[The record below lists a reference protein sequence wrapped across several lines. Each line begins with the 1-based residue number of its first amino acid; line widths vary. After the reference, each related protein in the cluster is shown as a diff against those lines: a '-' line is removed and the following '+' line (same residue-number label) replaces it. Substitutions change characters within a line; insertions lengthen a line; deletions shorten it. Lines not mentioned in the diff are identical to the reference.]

1 MADSFS
7 SAPSALGEG
16 FVKPSKY
23 RTVPDQESKTMPGG
37 VPYIIGNE
45 FAERFSFYGMR
56 SILVV
61 FMTGYLLNRN
71 GQLDVMN
78 ETEARGWY
86 HAFAGWVYFTPILG
100 GFLADAFLGRYLTIL
115 LLSIVYCFG
124 HFALAIDDTRLGLLI
139 GLGLITLGAGGIKSS
154 VSANVGDQFGAGN
167 KHLLPN
173 VYGWFYFSINAG
185 SAIATTLCP
194 ILLNDKRFGSHY
206 AFGLPGIFMLIATI
220 IFWMGRKKFVHI
232 QPAGLKAW
240 VQETFS
246 RDGLAAIGRLLIVY
260 AFVCVFWALFDQSGG
275 EWTLQAK
282 KLDLNVFGVTILPAQ
297 AHVADTILIL
307 VYVPLFNYFLYPT
320 ISRFFPLTPIRKMG
334 IGFFLTAASFVVIW
348 WLQTRIEAGERPT
361 IWWQFFA
368 YLFLTAGEVMVSVT
382 GLEFSY
388 TQAPQKMKS
397 IVMGVW
403 LLTVWAGDQFVATL
417 NLNVIPWL
425 RQFHVNLEGSSY
437 YLFFTI
443 LMLVT
448 AILFIFFARFYR
460 GKTYIQGEE
469 PVVE

>member
-23 RTVPDQESKTMPGG
+23 RTVPDQESTTMPKG

-100 GFLADAFLGRYLTIL
+100 GILADAILGRYLTIL
-115 LLSIVYCFG
+115 LLSVVYCFG
-124 HFALAIDDTRLGLLI
+124 HFALAVDDTRLGLLI

-154 VSANVGDQFGAGN
+154 VSANVGDQFGTGN

-220 IFWMGRKKFVHI
+220 VFWMGRKEFVHI

-246 RDGLAAIGRLLIVY
+246 REGLAAIGRLLIVY

-282 KLDLNVFGVTILPAQ
+282 KLDLNVCFWR
-297 AHVADTILIL
+297 
-307 VYVPLFNYFLYPT
+307 NYLAGAGARSGYDPDLDLRSFIQL
-320 ISRFFPLTPIRKMG
+320 FPLSSSQPVLSVDSRPENG
-334 IGFFLTAASFVVIW
+334 HRLFSHRCLFRCDLVVTNPHRSWRETDRLVAIFR
-348 WLQTRIEAGERPT
+348 LS
-361 IWWQFFA
+361 
-368 YLFLTAGEVMVSVT
+368 LFDRRRSH
-382 GLEFSY
+382 GLGNRS
-388 TQAPQKMKS
+388 
-397 IVMGVW
+397 
-403 LLTVWAGDQFVATL
+403 
-417 NLNVIPWL
+417 
-425 RQFHVNLEGSSY
+425 
-437 YLFFTI
+437 
-443 LMLVT
+443 
-448 AILFIFFARFYR
+448 
-460 GKTYIQGEE
+460 
-469 PVVE
+469 

>member
-1 MADSFS
+1 
-7 SAPSALGEG
+7 
-16 FVKPSKY
+16 
-23 RTVPDQESKTMPGG
+23 MPKG

-61 FMTGYLLNRN
+61 FMTGYLLNSN
-71 GQLDVMN
+71 GQLDVMT

-100 GFLADAFLGRYLTIL
+100 GILADAFLGRYLTIL
-115 LLSIVYCFG
+115 LLSLVYCFG
-124 HFALAIDDTRLGLLI
+124 HFALAINDTRLGLLI

-167 KHLLPN
+167 KHLLPR

-194 ILLNDKRFGSHY
+194 VLLSDKRFGSHY

-246 RDGLAAIGRLLIVY
+246 RDGLGAIGRLLIVY
-260 AFVCVFWALFDQSGG
+260 VFVCVFWALFDQSGG

-282 KLDLNVFGVTILPAQ
+282 KLNLNVFGITILPAQ

-307 VYVPLFNYFLYPT
+307 IYVPLFNYFLYPA
-320 ISRFFPLTPIRKMG
+320 INRFFLLTPLRKMG

-348 WLQTRIEAGERPT
+348 WLQTRIEAGDRPT
-361 IWWQFFA
+361 VWWQFFA

-397 IVMGVW
+397 VVMGVW

-425 RQFHVNLEGSSY
+425 RQLHINLEGSSY

>member
-7 SAPSALGEG
+7 SAQSALGEG
-16 FVKPSKY
+16 LVKPSKY
-23 RTVPDQESKTMPGG
+23 RTIPDQKSERMPSGI
-37 VPYIIGNE
+37 PYIIGNE
-45 FAERFSFYGMR
+45 FAERLSYYGMR

-71 GQLDVMN
+71 GELDVMSQ
-78 ETEARGWY
+78 TEAQGWY
-86 HAFAGWVYFTPILG
+86 HEFAGLVYLTPILG
-100 GFLADAFLGRYLTIL
+100 GILADAFLGRYLTIL
-115 LLSIVYCFG
+115 LLSIVYCLG
-124 HFALAIDDTRLGLLI
+124 HFSLAIDDTRLGLLI
-139 GLGLITLGAGGIKSS
+139 GLGLITIGAGGIKSS

-167 KHLLPN
+167 KHLLPR

-194 ILLNDKRFGSHY
+194 ILLNDKRFGAHY
-206 AFGLPGIFMLIATI
+206 AFGLPGIFMVIATI
-220 IFWMGRKKFVHI
+220 IFWMGRKKFVHV
-232 QPAGLKAW
+232 QPAGFRAW
-240 VQETFS
+240 LRETIS
-246 RDGLAAIGRLLIVY
+246 REGLGAIGRLLIVY

-282 KLDLNVFGVTILPAQ
+282 KMDLNVLGVTILPAQ

-307 VYVPLFNYFLYPT
+307 IYIPLFNYFLYPA
-320 ISRFFPLTPIRKMG
+320 INRFFPLTPLRKIG

-361 IWWQFFA
+361 IWWQFLA
-368 YLFLTAGEVMVSVT
+368 YVFLTAGEVMVSVT

-397 IVMGVW
+397 VVMGVW

-417 NLNVIPWL
+417 NFYVIPWL
-425 RQFHVNLEGSSY
+425 RQFHVNLEGSAY
-437 YLFFTI
+437 YMFFTI

-448 AILFIFFARFYR
+448 AVLFIFFARFYH
-460 GKTYIQGEE
+460 GKMYIQGEQ
-469 PVVE
+469 PVTE